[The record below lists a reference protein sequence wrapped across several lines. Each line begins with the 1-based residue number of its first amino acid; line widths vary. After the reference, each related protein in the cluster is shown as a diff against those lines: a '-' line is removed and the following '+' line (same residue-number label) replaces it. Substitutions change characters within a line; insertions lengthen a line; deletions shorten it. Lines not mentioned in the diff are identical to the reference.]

1 MRLYNPVSMRLSG
14 SNMKIRSDRFNT
26 YFLLAAVLAIV
37 VGCQTAEQKEKNEK
51 KQLSTLRIH
60 LEVSPDGTEAKD
72 PVPVY
77 RESPVLLHI
86 SKDPFLTE
94 ADVAGAK
101 VLDVMGGFAIQ
112 VQVDRRGIF
121 LLEQYTT
128 ANKGRRMVI
137 FSQFGITK
145 AEARWLAAPL
155 IKQRIADGF
164 LVFTPDATR
173 EESERIVRGLNNV
186 AAKNKKRNL

>member
-1 MRLYNPVSMRLSG
+1 
-14 SNMKIRSDRFNT
+14 MKIRSDRFNT
-26 YFLLAAVLAIV
+26 YFLLAAVLVAA
-37 VGCQTAEQKEKNEK
+37 VGCQTAEQKEKDVK

-60 LEVSPDGTEAKD
+60 LEVNPDGTQAKD
-72 PVPVY
+72 PVPVF
-77 RESPVLLHI
+77 RESPLLVQI
-86 SKDPFLTE
+86 SKSPFLTE
-94 ADVAGAK
+94 ADVEGAK
-101 VLDVMGGFAIQ
+101 LMEVMGGFAIQ
-112 VQVDRRGIF
+112 VQVNRRGIF

-137 FSQFGITK
+137 FSQFGVTP

-173 EESERIVRGLNNV
+173 AESERIVRGLNNV
-186 AAKNKKRNL
+186 AAKNKKQSL